1 MSTAVAAPGPGRLT
15 AVHARYLAVETLR
28 VPIAVVGT
36 VMFPVLSMLFFVVPF
51 QEVSAN
57 PVAATAAT
65 AQLSLFAVFS
75 VCLFTFGVGVA
86 DDRATPWDPYVRTLP
101 VGPGPRVTA
110 RLLTGVLFAL
120 LGLVPL
126 LLVSALATAATVSG
140 GQVVLGLGALAV
152 AGVPLLLMGV
162 ALGYSLPVKAAVP
175 FAQVLLFPLAFGGGF
190 FIPPHQFPGW
200 LDAVSQV
207 LPTRAGRD
215 LVVAATTGG
224 EVGLHVAPVLLLWA
238 VATGAVAVWAYR
250 RDEGRR
256 FR

>member
-1 MSTAVAAPGPGRLT
+1 MSTLAPGAARLA

-51 QEVSAN
+51 AEVSGD

-86 DDRATPWDPYVRTLP
+86 DDRSTPWEPYVRTLP
-101 VGPGPRVTA
+101 VGAGPRVAA

-120 LGLVPL
+120 LGLLPL
-126 LLVSALATAATVSG
+126 LLVAALATEAAVTP
-140 GQVVLGLGALAV
+140 GQVVLGLGALAA
-152 AGVPLLLMGV
+152 AGTPLLLMGI
-162 ALGYSLPVKAAVP
+162 AIGYALPVKAAIP
-175 FAQVLLFPLAFGGGF
+175 AAQVLLFPLAFGGGLF
-190 FIPPHQFPGW
+190 LPPQSFPGW
-200 LDAVSQV
+200 LDGVSLL

-224 EVGLHVAPVLLLWA
+224 DVPGHVLPVLLVWTA
-238 VATGAVAVWAYR
+238 VTAAVAVWAYR